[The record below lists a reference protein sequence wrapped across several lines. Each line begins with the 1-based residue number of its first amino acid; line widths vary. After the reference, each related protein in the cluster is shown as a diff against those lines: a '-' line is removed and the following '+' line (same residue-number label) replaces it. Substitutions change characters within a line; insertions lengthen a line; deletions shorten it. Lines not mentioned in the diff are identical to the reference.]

1 MKILVTPRSYKNPV
15 NDAARAQLEAFA
27 HEVVAVKPDAPLS
40 EEELIQLLQGCD
52 GYVAGLDQITGRV
65 IRACKGTLKCI
76 SRWGVGYDRVD
87 LAAAAECG
95 VVVTNTPGANSHGV
109 AELAFALM
117 FACARNLC
125 DLHGQVCQGGWPNRN
140 GIELSGKKLGII
152 GLGAIGKHLCRL
164 AQGIGMEVAAYDPW
178 MDTEFALA
186 HGVHVLSLEE
196 ILSTC
201 DVVSLHVGLSDATR
215 GMIDADAIAR
225 MKDGAILINAARGGL
240 VDEVAVADALRSG
253 KLFGAGFDAFEQEPP
268 KDSPLLGAPNAILL
282 PHTGAHTQQAI
293 ENMGLIAVKNLID
306 ELSGRD
312 CGHRVH

>member
-1 MKILVTPRSYKNPV
+1 MKILVTPRSYKNSV
-15 NDAARAQLEAFA
+15 NDAARAKLEAFA
-27 HEVVAVKPDAPLS
+27 DEIVAVKPESPLS
-40 EEELIQLLQGCD
+40 EEELIDLLQGCD

-87 LAAAAECG
+87 LEAAAECG
-95 VVVTNTPGANSHGV
+95 VTVTNTPGANSHGV

-125 DLHGQVCQGGWPNRN
+125 DLHGQVIQGGWPNCN
-140 GIELSGKKLGII
+140 GVELTGKKLGIV

-164 AQGIGMEVAAYDPW
+164 AQGIGMEVSAYDPW
-178 MDTEFALA
+178 LDQNFALA
-186 HGVHVLSLEE
+186 HGVQPLSLDRLIRE
-196 ILSTC
+196 C
-201 DVVSLHVGLSDATR
+201 DVISLHVGLSEATR
-215 GMIDADAIAR
+215 GMIGAKEIAQ

-240 VDEVAVADALRSG
+240 VDESAVADALRAG

-268 KDSPLLGAPNAILL
+268 TDSPLLGAPNAILL

-293 ENMGLIAVKNLID
+293 ENMGLIAVNNLME